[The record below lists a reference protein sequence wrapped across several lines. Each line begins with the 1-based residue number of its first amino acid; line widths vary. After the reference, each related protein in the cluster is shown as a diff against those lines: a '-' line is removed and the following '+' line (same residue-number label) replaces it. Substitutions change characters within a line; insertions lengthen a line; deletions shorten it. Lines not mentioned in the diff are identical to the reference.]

1 MRFAKRPAA
10 AFVALLTLLGVLVAL
25 PAAPASAGPSV
36 DVKAFGPA
44 PALGAPDMALN
55 GGIVDIAAHPTA
67 NGYWLLGRDG
77 GVFSYGVPF
86 FGSTGGMRL
95 NRPVVG
101 MTPTPDGNGYWFV
114 AEDGGVF
121 SFGSARFFGST
132 GQHPPELAHRRH
144 GRDTERCRLLV
155 GRRGRRRVRVRRRAV
170 LRVDGWRVD
179 RHAHGRHR
187 RIRHAVPVTCSSGAN
202 GSLFS
207 FGDAPHYTAAAM
219 PQGATDVALTRT
231 GNGAWVVGRDGAIYA
246 YGDAGYMGGANPSDR
261 NAAAIAAAA
270 GGGYWVAMVPRPPSG
285 PPAPPNSGS
294 GRRIVYSNSAQR
306 VWLVEAD
313 NTYAHT
319 FLVSGRRGVP
329 APSTYHVF
337 SKSAM
342 SSAHNGAL
350 RLPYMTRFAVSR
362 SGLAIG
368 FHGIPLREQRHPDP
382 RRRGARRVPQRGLR
396 PHEPERHQGA
406 LELGPDRHD
415 RRRPPARLR
424 AQPNM

>member
-1 MRFAKRPAA
+1 MRFTQRPAA
-10 AFVALLTLLGVLVAL
+10 VFVALLTLLGVLVAL

-132 GQHPPELAHRRH
+132 GSI
-144 GRDTERCRLLV
+144 RLNSRIVGMAATPSGAGYWLV
-155 GRRGRRRVRVRRRAV
+155 GE
-170 LRVDGWRVD
+170 DGGVFAFGDAPFYGSTGGVWTGTHMVGIV
-179 RHAHGRHR
+179 ASGTG
-187 RIRHAVPVTCSSGAN
+187 AGYLFVGAN
-202 GSLFS
+202 GNLFA
-207 FGDAPHYTAAAM
+207 FGDAPHYTAAAV

-231 GNGAWVVGRDGAIYA
+231 GNGAWVVASDGAVYA

-285 PPAPPNSGS
+285 PPAPPNTGS

-337 SKSAM
+337 SKSVM

-350 RLPYMTRFAVSR
+350 RLPYMTRFAVSG

-368 FHGIPLREQRHPDP
+368 FHGIPLRSNGTPI
-382 RRRGARRVPQRGLR
+382 
-396 PHEPERHQGA
+396 QGDS
-406 LELGPDRHD
+406 ELGEFRSAGCVRMNQNDIKVLWNWAPIGTTVVVL
-415 RRRPPARLR
+415 P
-424 AQPNM
+424 

>member
-1 MRFAKRPAA
+1 M
-10 AFVALLTLLGVLVAL
+10 FVALLTLLGVLVAL

-132 GQHPPELAHRRH
+132 GSI
-144 GRDTERCRLLV
+144 RLNSRIVGMAATPSGAGYWLV
-155 GRRGRRRVRVRRRAV
+155 GE
-170 LRVDGWRVD
+170 DGGVFAFGDAPFYGSTGGVWTGTHMVGIV
-179 RHAHGRHR
+179 ASGTG
-187 RIRHAVPVTCSSGAN
+187 AGYMFVGAN
-202 GSLFS
+202 GNLFS
-207 FGDAPHYTAAAM
+207 FGDAPRYTAAAM
-219 PQGATDVALTRT
+219 PQGATDVALDAHRQRRMGRRERRRGLRRTATRAT
-231 GNGAWVVGRDGAIYA
+231 WAARTRAI
-246 YGDAGYMGGANPSDR
+246 GTPPRS
-261 NAAAIAAAA
+261 
-270 GGGYWVAMVPRPPSG
+270 RPPRAVATGSRWCRVRRR
-285 PPAPPNSGS
+285 ARRRPPNSGS

-337 SKSAM
+337 SKSVM

-350 RLPYMTRFAVSR
+350 RLPYMTRFAVSG

-368 FHGIPLREQRHPDP
+368 FHGIPLRAQRHPDP
-382 RRRGARRVPQRGLR
+382 RRLGARGVPQRGCVRMNQNDIKVLWNWA
-396 PHEPERHQGA
+396 PIGTTVVVLP
-406 LELGPDRHD
+406 
-415 RRRPPARLR
+415 
-424 AQPNM
+424 